1 MFSRDFKK
9 KRSVLFQQDD
19 CDLGELSKNSGS
31 CQEDEG
37 FQCGGGQYPCLPHWK
52 FDDNLAYAIGSGAF
66 GGSDRDLTELK
77 LISGEGSDHFS
88 RQNTDPLD
96 LA

>member
-1 MFSRDFKK
+1 MFSRNFKK
-9 KRSVLFQQDD
+9 KRSVLFQHDD
-19 CDLGELSKNSGS
+19 YDLGELSKNSGS

-52 FDDNLAYAIGSGAF
+52 FDDNLAYAIGSGADK
-66 GGSDRDLTELK
+66 GINWDLTELK
-77 LISGEGSDHFS
+77 LISGRGSDHFS